1 MAETSHE
8 DITSLVEQLKTAS
21 PLQSA
26 FIAKKISDLAGEVKE
41 RRALTKAKLARIVD
55 LYGDHEALTDP
66 EQQERLKQKI
76 QKERDSLQ
84 ASEEVELLNQL
95 LSQMLKS

>member
-26 FIAKKISDLAGEVKE
+26 SIAKKIADLAGELKE
-41 RRALTKAKLARIVD
+41 RRALTKAKLARILELYDDYKALPD
-55 LYGDHEALTDP
+55 L

-76 QKERDSLQ
+76 QEEKETLRESGEI
-84 ASEEVELLNQL
+84 ALLNQL
-95 LSQMLKS
+95 FSRMFQS